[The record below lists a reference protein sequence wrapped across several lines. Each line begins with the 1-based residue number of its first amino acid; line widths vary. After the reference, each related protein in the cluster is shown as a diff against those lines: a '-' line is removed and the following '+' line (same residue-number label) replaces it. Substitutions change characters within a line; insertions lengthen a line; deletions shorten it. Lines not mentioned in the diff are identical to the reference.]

1 MENTT
6 DIHYDAFISYK
17 HLEPD
22 SIIAQKLHHMLE
34 HYHIPKR
41 IQKLTGKKK
50 FSRVFRDREEL
61 PLSADLGEN
70 IQEALEHSDFLI
82 VICSPESKESQWVQR
97 EVATFLEYHDQ
108 NQVLT
113 LLVKGEPEDA
123 FPEVLCYKEK
133 VVLEDGEEITIRMQ
147 TEPMAA
153 DIRGNSLKEMSKKLK
168 QEFLRIAAPM
178 LSCTY
183 DDLRQRHREYRF
195 RQILAASGVVCLL
208 AVCFMA
214 YAFRQASLINERYQE
229 ARRNQARYLSEI
241 SGELLKSGDRHG
253 ALKTAL
259 AIVPEDEDSDEP
271 VVPEQMYALNN
282 ALYSYQNTDTIN
294 FLPDRMVLLD
304 GQSTESGTFSSL
316 GNLYFCLDQ
325 TGHAYVLDAQTG
337 DCIQKIAAAELPEM
351 TNSTFTSFRQISDTQ
366 LVLFSKN
373 HIINVKS
380 EEDNS
385 LHVITLNDSHSVN
398 YLSAA
403 NASIAAIAASGCV
416 AVYDLESGQCIL
428 ELPYDSD
435 NEGQSYNVNSTEL
448 SPSGN
453 LLAVGLGNR
462 FSDEQPT
469 KGLAVVSLTDGT
481 MELLSSEETKK
492 IFFID
497 DTHLAAIHSRY
508 TVGYDYPSIDN
519 PETLFSIVIY
529 DLTTNQPVWTGPEVT
544 LSSIYIPLDIDLFT
558 AAPDGE
564 TEQNVLAVTI
574 KNQLLL
580 LNAETGEVIQTRNYN
595 SDIVGIGQYDSQ
607 RLLVG
612 LNDGSIK
619 LSTFGNMTTALSVG
633 QISSDV
639 SYFAYNPEEHMIIQ
653 TCSESRSLVF
663 SRIITDEHTQR
674 LPSQN
679 YVSSVNYLTVE
690 TEEGDTRTFRCLRNL
705 GLFGGTK
712 PEFSI
717 WEAGTDTELCHIT
730 AESESDYLDNIS
742 IGYTD
747 GHLILYYTRINYEE
761 QEQEIHI
768 INLESGEELFAKN
781 YYDDLDWHL
790 WQLVRNITYAP
801 SMEQAAVFLENYSD
815 NSGFAFIELTG
826 DSFIF
831 PDIEKA
837 LIPQENI
844 CSLLYSCDSRYLI
857 VISSESGNN
866 YESSY
871 QLKVW
876 DIEAGDWLLIDGSDT
891 YTDLKKETAVI
902 SGKTTP
908 VIAVYSDEDKIDII
922 DLDSGKITHSI
933 PFVGFESYDFAFI
946 DNDEYLIT
954 CGENTYLTLW
964 DIEEEKIMMQDTE
977 SFDFGVK
984 LVTDRNN
991 KYFGLKNN
999 WTGYDENV
1007 ISVQELKIYYI
1018 DESHRFYPYAD
1029 IPGGYASFE
1038 AGEILTSSSGNIQR
1052 ISGFYSYN
1060 ELRERAEEILDGD
1073 TLTES
1078 EKRTYFISE

>member
-17 HLEPD
+17 HQEPD

-41 IQKLTGKKK
+41 IQKLSGKKK

-82 VICSPESKESQWVQR
+82 VVCSPESKGSLWVQR
-97 EVATFLEYHDQ
+97 EVSTFLEYHDQ
-108 NQVLT
+108 NHVLT

-123 FPEVLCYKEK
+123 FPEALCYKEK
-133 VVLEDGEEITIRMQ
+133 VVLEDGEEITIHMQ

-153 DIRGNSLKEMSKKLK
+153 DIRGGSLKEMNRKLK
-168 QEFLRIAAPM
+168 QEFLRIVAPI

-195 RQILAASGVVCLL
+195 RQVLTASGVVCLL
-208 AVCFMA
+208 AISFMA

-229 ARRNQARYLSEI
+229 ARRNQARYLSAI
-241 SGELLKSGDRHG
+241 SGELLGSGDRTG

-259 AIVPEDEDSDEP
+259 AIVPEDQDADEP

-282 ALYSYQNTDTIN
+282 ALYSYKNADTIN

-304 GQSTESGTFSSL
+304 GQSTDDGVFSSP
-316 GNLYFCLDQ
+316 GDLYFCLDQ
-325 TGHAYVLDAQTG
+325 TGHVYMLDTRTG
-337 DCIQKIAAAELPEM
+337 DCIQKIAADELLEM
-351 TNSTFTSFRQISDTQ
+351 TDSSFTSFRQISDTR

-373 HIINVKS
+373 HIINVDL
-380 EEDNS
+380 EGEDS
-385 LHVITLNDSHSVN
+385 VHVINLSKKHSVN
-398 YLSAA
+398 YQGTA
-403 NASIAAIAASGCV
+403 NASIAAIAASGYV
-416 AVYDLESGQCIL
+416 AAYDLETGQCIL
-428 ELPYDSD
+428 ELPYDPD
-435 NEGQSYNVNSTEL
+435 NEGRSYDVNSTEL
-448 SPSGN
+448 SPSGD
-453 LLAVGLGNR
+453 LFAVGLGNL
-462 FSDEQPT
+462 SSSEQPE
-469 KGLAVVSLTDGT
+469 KGLAVVSMPDGT
-481 MELLSSEETKK
+481 MEFLSSEETKK
-492 IFFID
+492 VFFID

-544 LSSIYIPLDIDLFT
+544 LGSISIPLNIDLFT
-558 AAPDGE
+558 AAPDGGA
-564 TEQNVLAVTI
+564 EQNVLAVTI

-580 LNAETGEVIQTRNYN
+580 LNAESGEVIQTRTYP
-595 SDIVGIGQYDSQ
+595 SDIVGVEQYDSQ

-612 LNDGSIK
+612 LKDGSIK
-619 LSTFGNMTTALSVG
+619 LSTFGNMATALSVG
-633 QISSDV
+633 QISSEV
-639 SYFAYNPEEHMIIQ
+639 SHFAYNQKEQVIIQ

-663 SRIITDEHTQR
+663 SRIFTDEYTQK

-679 YVSSVNYLTVE
+679 YVSSVDYLTVN
-690 TEEGDTRTFRCLRNL
+690 TDKGKSRTFRCLKNV
-705 GLFGGTK
+705 GLFSGTN

-730 AESESDYLDNIS
+730 AESGSDFLDNIS
-742 IGYTD
+742 IGYTN
-747 GHLILYYTRINYEE
+747 GRLLLYYTRRNYEE
-761 QEQEIHI
+761 NKQEIHI
-768 INLESGEELFAKN
+768 VNLDSKEELFTDN
-781 YYDDLDWHL
+781 YYDDPDWR
-790 WQLVRNITYAP
+790 QVRDITYAP
-801 SMEQAAVFLENYSD
+801 SMKQAAVYIDDYSGS
-815 NSGFAFIELTG
+815 SGFAFIELTG
-826 DSFIF
+826 DDFIF
-831 PDIEKA
+831 PDVRES
-837 LIPQENI
+837 LIHQDNI
-844 CSLLYSCDSRYLI
+844 CSLQYSCDSRYLI
-857 VISSESGNN
+857 VITSETADN

-871 QLKVW
+871 ELKIW
-876 DIEAGDWLLIDGSDT
+876 DIESESWLLIDGSAS
-891 YTDLKKETAVI
+891 YKGLKKETAVV
-902 SGKTTP
+902 SGKTSP
-908 VIAVYSDEDKIDII
+908 VIAVYSDKDTIDII
-922 DLDSGKITHSI
+922 DLNTGKITHSI
-933 PFVGFESYDFAFI
+933 PFLGFESYDFAFI

-964 DIEEEKIMMQDTE
+964 NIEEEKIMMQDTA
-977 SFDFGVK
+977 SSDFGVE
-984 LVTDRNN
+984 LLTDGNDQ
-991 KYFGLKNN
+991 YFGLKNN

-1007 ISVQELKIYYI
+1007 ISARELKIYYI
-1018 DESHRFYPYAD
+1018 DGSHRFYPYAD

-1038 AGEILTSSSGNIQR
+1038 AGEVLTSSPGNIQR
-1052 ISGFYSYN
+1052 ISGFYSYG
-1060 ELRERAEEILDGD
+1060 ELRERAEEILGGD